1 METFLLPANSQNNK
15 KAAELLLKGEV
26 IGIPTET
33 VYGLAADA
41 FNPEAV
47 KKIFI
52 AKGRPQDNPLI
63 VHISDMSQLE
73 QVASDIP
80 SAAYKMAEAFWP
92 GPLTMIFRRSPLIP
106 DEVTAGLDTVGVRM
120 PSHRVAREIIALSRP
135 LAAPSANTS
144 GKPSPTAASHVYEDM
159 RGRVPMII
167 DGGRCSVGVEST
179 VVDMTGDV
187 PRVLRPGAI
196 TEEMIANLVGA
207 ADTDRAVKVG
217 LAEGERAKSP
227 GMKYRHYAPKSP
239 VRLYEGAPEDTFDA
253 IMNEETEGRGV
264 ICFEEYKKA
273 LKEKGFKWVYSIGQS
288 WNHAAHGK
296 NIFSVLRRF
305 DSTKAELI
313 LAQCPR
319 EFGSGQGTV
328 NRMRKAAGFSCI
340 ACSDKTIIGVTGASG
355 SGKSRFSAAL
365 ASALGDCLLLDADK
379 IYHGLL
385 GDGKTP
391 LCEKILEAF
400 PNAERDGALDRKKLG
415 AIVFA
420 DREALKTL
428 NGLTHPAVIK
438 KTLDDIK
445 KTTHKYIVT
454 DVPLLFESHFDR
466 YCTMTI
472 GLLADRKKARARIM
486 ERDNISGK
494 NADARLKGRPTA
506 RLYTKRADLVVNN
519 DGGVKELEKAASSI
533 AAKYLL

>member
-1 METFLLPANSQNNK
+1 METLLLPANDKNNK

-26 IGIPTET
+26 VGIPTET
-33 VYGLAADA
+33 VYGLAANALD
-41 FNPEAV
+41 PEAV

-63 VHISDMSQLE
+63 VHIASLDQLE
-73 QVASDIP
+73 QVATDIP
-80 SAAYKMAEAFWP
+80 AAAYKMAEAFWP
-92 GPLTMIFRRSPLIP
+92 GPLTMIFKRSPLIP
-106 DEVTAGLDTVGVRM
+106 DGVTAGLDTVGIRM
-120 PSHRVAREIIALSRP
+120 PSHKTAREIIALSRP

-144 GKPSPTAASHVYEDM
+144 GKPSPTAANHVYEDM
-159 RGRVPMII
+159 KGRVPMII

-179 VVDMTGDV
+179 VVDMTGDI

-217 LAEGERAKSP
+217 LAEGEKAKSP
-227 GMKYRHYAPKSP
+227 GMKYRHYAPKAP
-239 VRLYEGAPEDTFDA
+239 VRLYEGAPEDTFNA
-253 IMNEETEGRGV
+253 IMNEEPEGRGV
-264 ICFEEYKKA
+264 ICFEEYKKE
-273 LKEKGFKWVYSIGQS
+273 LKAKGFKWVYSIGQS
-288 WNHAAHGK
+288 WNHASHSK

-305 DSTKAELI
+305 DATKAELI

-340 ACSDKTIIGVTGASG
+340 ACSDRAIIGVTGASG

-365 ASALGDCLLLDADK
+365 ARALDDCLLLDADK
-379 IYHGLL
+379 TYHELL

-391 LCEKILEAF
+391 LCKKILSAF
-400 PNAERDGALDRKKLG
+400 PQAESDGALDRKKLG

-420 DREALKTL
+420 DREALKAL

-445 KTTHKYIVT
+445 KTGHKYVVT

-466 YCTMTI
+466 YCTMTVGI
-472 GLLADRKKARARIM
+472 LSDRKKSRERIM
-486 ERDNISGK
+486 ARDNISAK
-494 NADARLKGRPTA
+494 AADARLSGRPRA
-506 RLYTKRADLVVNN
+506 AIYTKRADLIVQN
-519 DGGVKELEKAASSI
+519 DGGERELEEAASSI
-533 AAKYLL
+533 AAKYLS